1 MKDEAKPKR
10 IISNKRFGF
19 LLVLPSALIL
29 LVLLVFP
36 ALLTFVQGFFI
47 VPADGIALGEFTGFE
62 NYRFLI
68 ENPVFWE
75 AVLKSILFA
84 VIFIVASTVIG
95 LLAALLLNQNFF
107 GRAIL
112 RGLLVLP
119 WASPWLIVGI
129 VWKWFADGNI
139 GLLNGVLL
147 RLGLISE
154 YKDFLSDPGLALW
167 ITALAASWRQSCL
180 VALLLLAGLQTLPHE
195 IQDAAKVDGAG
206 VFQRFRHITMP
217 WLRPALTIV
226 TVLNVIYG
234 LMQFDVIFAMT
245 QGGPG
250 TATSLLSYLIYR
262 QFFIFTN
269 FGVGSAIAVSLAL
282 IALIGGLIA
291 VRLLYRRVEV

>member
-1 MKDEAKPKR
+1 
-10 IISNKRFGF
+10 
-19 LLVLPSALIL
+19 
-29 LVLLVFP
+29 
-36 ALLTFVQGFFI
+36 
-47 VPADGIALGEFTGFE
+47 
-62 NYRFLI
+62 
-68 ENPVFWE
+68 
-75 AVLKSILFA
+75 
-84 VIFIVASTVIG
+84 
-95 LLAALLLNQNFF
+95 
-107 GRAIL
+107 
-112 RGLLVLP
+112 
-119 WASPWLIVGI
+119 
-129 VWKWFADGNI
+129 
-139 GLLNGVLL
+139 
-147 RLGLISE
+147 
-154 YKDFLSDPGLALW
+154 
-167 ITALAASWRQSCL
+167 